1 MMKHRD
7 TTDSVA
13 EIPPLFSH
21 WVDLSDI
28 DQKGLEVTLTLDESA
43 RATLAE
49 AFDLLDLPA
58 VSAQA
63 TIWPADEGV
72 TLRFHLRAQVVQQC
86 VVTLEPVP
94 GDVDETITLHYTPR
108 AVLDE
113 THRVVD
119 IANDDDPP
127 EPLDGDRLDLGAA
140 VAEHLALSLDPFP
153 RKADAVLPP
162 SATDGKHEATGP
174 FAALAR
180 LKRDET

>member
-1 MMKHRD
+1 MMKRKD
-7 TTDSVA
+7 AADSVVDV
-13 EIPPLFSH
+13 PPLFSY

-28 DQKGLEVTLTLDESA
+28 DLKGREVTLTLEEDA

-49 AFDLLDLPA
+49 AFELLDLPA

-63 TIWPADEGV
+63 TIWPVDEGV

-108 AVLDE
+108 AVLEE

-119 IANDDDPP
+119 IADDDDPP

-153 RKADAVLPP
+153 RKADAVLPQ